1 MTLRE
6 AIHLN
11 RNVLSE
17 IDLSGVG
24 GAARLAFARTHR
36 SVKERCAE
44 GRKAAQRIRRE
55 HAQTGKDGEVLT
67 NDEGI
72 PLVEDE
78 AAYNDALADLMSS
91 EVEVK
96 KVPEEHWQGLTNDQI
111 AILEPILEA
120 NE

>member
-1 MTLRE
+1 MTLQE
-6 AIHLN
+6 ALHQD
-11 RNVLSE
+11 RNILSE
-17 IDLSGVG
+17 IDLSGLDG
-24 GAARLAFARTHR
+24 SARLAFARAHR

-55 HAQTGKDGEVLT
+55 HAQTGEDGEVLT

-78 AAYNDALADLMSS
+78 AAHNDALADLMGS

-96 KVPEEHWQGLTNDQI
+96 KVPEEHWQGLTNDQV